1 MHHVQKW
8 VEKIRVVE
16 SAQGFM
22 SLKELVAEGFVA
34 LRRRQFQMI
43 AGKGSKL
50 SSLKT
55 TSSHHFLQDER
66 KNSILLSIDHVTM

>member
-16 SAQGFM
+16 SAQGFV
-22 SLKELVAEGFVA
+22 SLKELAAEGLVA

-43 AGKGSKL
+43 AGKGFKL

-55 TSSHHFLQDER
+55 TSSPFSSR
-66 KNSILLSIDHVTM
+66 

>member
-1 MHHVQKW
+1 MAFISLGLMATCRFLSMHHVQKW

-55 TSSHHFLQDER
+55 TSSPFSSR
-66 KNSILLSIDHVTM
+66 